1 MTTEPKPEH
10 GVGERNPPSRVYSN
24 YLAVEHNMS
33 EVLLDFGQFF
43 SSGAPPLVHT
53 QIVTSPVHLRSFH
66 DLMACAIAR
75 YEQEFGPLPDD
86 ELEMRR
92 Q

>member
-1 MTTEPKPEH
+1 VTEGHDRDDEQNDRACMTRAYANFLS
-10 GVGERNPPSRVYSN
+10 VG
-24 YLAVEHNMS
+24 HNMS

-43 SSGAPPLVHT
+43 STGAAPVYHT
-53 QIVTSPVHLRSFH
+53 RIVTSPLHLRSFH
-66 DLMACAIAR
+66 ELIGGAIAR

-86 ELEMRR
+86 DATVRR